1 MRFTRQGML
10 ILRESRFFIAR
21 KKKDN
26 VFEVTWTPD
35 HEVQAR
41 FLIESLWIGFLGTT
55 PHSPPRSTN

>member
-1 MRFTRQGML
+1 ML

-35 HEVQAR
+35 REVQAR
-41 FLIESLWIGFLGTT
+41 FLIGSLWIGFLGTT
-55 PHSPPRSTN
+55 PHSPPRSMN